1 MSRVYSLFLL
11 MLCSLILIC
20 PGTVRADGTVCR
32 LAYSAKVQYAPQ
44 ILALQHGWFKEAGA
58 DVKGVNLGMTT
69 GISATEA
76 LVSGS
81 ADVTVMGD
89 VPGIIAL
96 ASSHPTVLVCAYG
109 GGEGMHSIVV
119 SEKSGIKTIEELRGK
134 RIGCHFGSSTHGGIH
149 LFLEKHGLAKAVT
162 LVNIPQKNLVE
173 ALISGSIDGFA
184 ASEPAPSL
192 ALKKVKGARLLTT
205 LHGLGN
211 SYPLVMVASK
221 SFAEKHPDILKALV
235 DGTLKGV
242 DLIKADPASAG
253 KELATATG
261 APADLEEATLR
272 KLSWD
277 VRLDRDVI
285 TSLEQT
291 AQFLHSIGRLKTVP
305 NIAAS
310 TWTR

>member
-1 MSRVYSLFLL
+1 M
-11 MLCSLILIC
+11 
-20 PGTVRADGTVCR
+20 D
-32 LAYSAKVQYAPQ
+32 
-44 ILALQHGWFKEAGA
+44 
-58 DVKGVNLGMTT
+58 
-69 GISATEA
+69 
-76 LVSGS
+76 
-81 ADVTVMGD
+81 
-89 VPGIIAL
+89 
-96 ASSHPTVLVCAYG
+96 
-109 GGEGMHSIVV
+109 
-119 SEKSGIKTIEELRGK
+119 
-134 RIGCHFGSSTHGGIH
+134 
-149 LFLEKHGLAKAVT
+149 
-162 LVNIPQKNLVE
+162 
-173 ALISGSIDGFA
+173 
-184 ASEPAPSL
+184 
-192 ALKKVKGARLLTT
+192 
-205 LHGLGN
+205 
-211 SYPLVMVASK
+211 
-221 SFAEKHPDILKALV
+221 KHPDILKALV